1 MTRAARRAR
10 AGRASGVVVVVD
22 AVAIGAMQWRHS
34 GTDILRH
41 DFDDDDDDDDAG
53 CVDARTCVGIIRSR
67 AAHE

>member
-10 AGRASGVVVVVD
+10 AGRASGVVVVAD
-22 AVAIGAMQWRHS
+22 AMTMRAMAS
-34 GTDILRH
+34 ECDILRH
-41 DFDDDDDDDDAG
+41 DFDDDDDDDDDDDAG